1 MKSRYIKVCYF
12 LHFQTVCLFMY
23 DDPEHDRPV
32 HLTSLLHTSLFCEK
46 RKLCEKL
53 PSILNVIMGDDVTK
67 VDKDKR
73 ENANSMKVCRDY
85 TFTSYSY
92 YCTGRG
98 RRP

>member
-1 MKSRYIKVCYF
+1 M
-12 LHFQTVCLFMY
+12 
-23 DDPEHDRPV
+23 
-32 HLTSLLHTSLFCEK
+32 
-46 RKLCEKL
+46 CEKL

-92 YCTGRG
+92 CCTGRAG
-98 RRP
+98 GLKGSTNGKTLQ